1 MEPLVKFIL
10 IKLLFYGSVYC
21 SDYSSWELFPY
32 LNSYTVFWPSAHTP
46 HACNK
51 RGWNIPPLLYYTV
64 KTEKVKI
71 VVSFHR
77 FSLMH
82 FRDFDYVL
90 CVFIWYLGKIVDW
103 FFFWSCFMY
112 PVVLRFVQNCKTA
125 YFGNADANYQRV
137 KVKN

>member
-32 LNSYTVFWPSAHTP
+32 LNSYTVFCPSAHTP

-103 FFFWSCFMY
+103 FFFCF
-112 PVVLRFVQNCKTA
+112 VLCILWFCALFRTVRQPILGTQTRIINESK
-125 YFGNADANYQRV
+125 
-137 KVKN
+137 